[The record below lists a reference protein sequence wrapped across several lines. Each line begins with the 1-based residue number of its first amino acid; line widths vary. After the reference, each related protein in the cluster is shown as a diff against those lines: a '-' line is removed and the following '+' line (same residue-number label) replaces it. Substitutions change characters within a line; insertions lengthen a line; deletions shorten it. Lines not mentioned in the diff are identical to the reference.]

1 MRWVL
6 LFEASGAVR
15 DALTAL
21 GHDAMSVDLRDSATP
36 GQHHKGDVWDF
47 INGSDFRAADA
58 VGAFPTCTFVAGSG
72 IHWNYRIPGRAEK
85 TKAALDDFRRLR
97 EALRGKRFFVE
108 NPRGV
113 VGKRTGWQAT
123 QEIQPYQF
131 GDDASK
137 ATTLR
142 LDGFMP
148 LVVPPECD
156 WNPGRL
162 VEWPKGSGKIV
173 RRWPNQTD
181 GGQNKLG
188 PSDDRWA
195 ERSNTYPGIAA
206 ALALQ
211 FGGDV
216 RAKVAA

>member
-21 GHDAMSVDLRDSATP
+21 GHDAMSVDLRASETP
-36 GQHHKGDVWDF
+36 GAHHRGDVWDF
-47 INGSDFRAADA
+47 IKSADFRDADA
-58 VGAFPTCTFVAGSG
+58 VGAFPTCTYVAGSG

-85 TKAALDDFRRLR
+85 TDLAIQDFQRLR
-97 EALRGKRFFVE
+97 VALKGKRSFVE

-113 VGKRTGWQAT
+113 VGKRTGWIPT

-142 LDGFMP
+142 LDGLLP
-148 LVVPPECD
+148 LVIPPESE
-156 WNPGRL
+156 WHPGRV
-162 VEWPKGSGKIV
+162 VEWPRGSGKMV
-173 RRWPNQTD
+173 RRWSNQTD
-181 GGQNKLG
+181 SGQNKLA
-188 PSDDRWA
+188 PSETRWA

-211 FGGDV
+211 FAGDV
-216 RAKVAA
+216 RQKAAA